1 METFAFPKNSHS
13 SEKRHV
19 AKNLDAVRW
28 RRSRCCPVAIAF
40 LTDNS
45 VEDRRW
51 LDPRR
56 TSGCIARPRDTE
68 DCQWLV
74 QSSMFSAFGFRNRW
88 ICTLLDIRRKDV
100 SLDDEIRKN
109 PNGRCERSWW
119 RLSRWIL
126 CEIDTRIARER
137 IRRWTTW
144 KNLDG
149 RSSPGCYLA
158 FLTQWL
164 LRRLKLFQRGYIV
177 R

>member
-74 QSSMFSAFGFRNRW
+74 QSSMFSTFGFRNRW

-109 PNGRCERSWW
+109 PNANVRGGGCRDEFSARLTLGSLEKGYVAGRRG
-119 RLSRWIL
+119 
-126 CEIDTRIARER
+126 RISMAVPRQVA
-137 IRRWTTW
+137 TW
-144 KNLDG
+144 
-149 RSSPGCYLA
+149 
-158 FLTQWL
+158 
-164 LRRLKLFQRGYIV
+164 LF
-177 R
+177 